1 MQSEKIWNAFEF
13 GWSPPKVLDREGRP
27 TNIIK
32 PKLEWDRSENETS
45 ENNARA
51 MYSIFNAISTDEFRR
66 IATCTSAKEAWDILQ
81 VTHEGTNAVKVSKL
95 QMLTSR
101 SLPERFRAKVTAIEE
116 SKDVDSLK
124 IDELVGSLQTF
135 EMTLVSPRKAKGI
148 ALKSIKEES
157 LSSESEDDEKMS
169 EGELTKF
176 AKKIQEKKDKK
187 AMQVTWSDFESNQ
200 SSEKESNGS
209 EECTNFIAFAT
220 SVNEEPLLKEAL
232 SELSESSDSNDDDMS
247 FDTVYET
254 LYKECLSLKQ
264 EQVKWKAFKKI

>member
-1 MQSEKIWNAFEF
+1 MQSEKVWNTVEF

-27 TNIIK
+27 TNVIK
-32 PKLEWDRSENETS
+32 PKLEWDRSENEAS

-148 ALKSIKEES
+148 ALKAIKEES

-176 AKKIQEKKDKK
+176 AKKFKKKRQEGHASYLGD
-187 AMQVTWSDFESNQ
+187 SESNQ

-209 EECTNFIAFAT
+209 EECTNFIAFAA
-220 SVNEEPLLKEAL
+220 SVNEEPLLKEAS
-232 SELSESSDSNDDDMS
+232 SELSKSSDSNDDDMS
-247 FDTVYET
+247 FDTTYET
-254 LYKECLSLKQ
+254 LYMECLSLK
-264 EQVKWKAFKKI
+264 